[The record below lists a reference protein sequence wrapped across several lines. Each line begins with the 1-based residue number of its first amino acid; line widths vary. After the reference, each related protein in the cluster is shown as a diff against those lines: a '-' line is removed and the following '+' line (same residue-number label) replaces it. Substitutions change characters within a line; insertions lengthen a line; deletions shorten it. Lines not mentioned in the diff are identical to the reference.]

1 MASNTLDYYQVNDLI
16 LNAGGVRSAAEL
28 HGWLCGL
35 LCGGAAMD
43 EQQWWD
49 RLSRYLEFDMVYDL
63 DSFDAEQ
70 ITLFNDFLT
79 TVQANIDDPDLRFAP
94 MLPHEDQA
102 ELTRRV
108 DELGLWC
115 KEFLSGLASSGLAA
129 DANLS
134 PESAEILRD
143 LAQISLAQSDDACS
157 DEHHEADWV
166 ELVEYVKITVL
177 NLRAGLDA
185 ASAPA
190 SASPSQLH

>member
-16 LNAGGVRSAAEL
+16 LNAGGVRSAAEF

-35 LCGGAAMD
+35 LCGGAHLD
-43 EQQWWD
+43 ENQWWD
-49 RLSRYLEFDMVYDL
+49 KLSHYLEFDMVYDL

-70 ITLFNDFLT
+70 ISLFNEFLA
-79 TVQANIDDPDLRFAP
+79 TVRANIDDPDLGFAP
-94 MLPHEDQA
+94 LLPHEDHA

-108 DELGLWC
+108 EELGLWC
-115 KEFLSGLASSGLAA
+115 TEFLSGLASSGLAA

-143 LAQISLAQSDDACS
+143 LAQISLAQSDDNTS
-157 DEHHEADWV
+157 DESHEADWV

-177 NLRAGLDA
+177 NLRAGLA
-185 ASAPA
+185 AVPVALG
-190 SASPSQLH
+190 PSQLH